1 MNEKDC
7 SRSIEILL
15 VEDTPA
21 DARLTVEA
29 FEEERIYSKLHIV
42 TDGTDAMAFLRK
54 EGRYAGAGRPD
65 LILLDLNLPQK
76 GGLELLKEIKSDSG
90 LRIIPVVVLTVSEAE
105 DDILKAYDLHANC
118 YITKPVGLAQFIHVA
133 RSIQEFWLTMVK
145 LPPKAA

>member
-1 MNEKDC
+1 MTDNGPVRNVD
-7 SRSIEILL
+7 ILL

-29 FEEERIYSKLHIV
+29 LEEEKIYNKLQIV
-42 TDGTDAMAFLRK
+42 PDGTEALAFLRG
-54 EGRYAGAGRPD
+54 EGRYAGAGRPGI
-65 LILLDLNLPQK
+65 ILLDLNLPKK
-76 GGLELLKEIKSDSG
+76 GGLELLKEIKSDDG
-90 LRIIPVVVLTVSEAE
+90 LKAIPVVVLTVSEAE
-105 DDILKAYDLHANC
+105 DDIRKAYDLHANC